1 MSDGRIDPD
10 TADLLSARHPM
21 TAPKADSGA
30 RKKCP
35 ADEPE
40 GRVHPLNAL
49 AIGPRVTL
57 GQKPSGVH

>member
-1 MSDGRIDPD
+1 MSDGRTDPD

-21 TAPKADSGA
+21 TAKKADSGA

-40 GRVHPLNAL
+40 GRVHPMKF
-49 AIGPRVTL
+49 P
-57 GQKPSGVH
+57 